1 VLGLCKETVN
11 NIGPPTPFRL
21 LCLAALLFGGA
32 GCRDGEPVVADK
44 IEIVSGNNQA
54 GLPGTFLEEPLV
66 VRVVGLPAVDILGRG
81 RSPPPAAGVQVTFE
95 LEDRRSSRA
104 ADGQGGAGESA
115 PASAKSAT
123 LEKQVVEGLYAGP
136 RFFDTQP
143 ADPEKAEGKPVGAS
157 TLTVTTDASGLA
169 RVYVRLGARN
179 GDWEISADIPKPKR
193 KRHFRVITGIEK
205 DAGLTESVV
214 GAEVPLRIR
223 LMALRPDSPGGDSK
237 SSGKRGAGVE
247 GYELDPL
254 KGRTVLF
261 ELIGAADAGGDLKDR
276 RNQTDAEGWRETS
289 FKLGDKPGVYH
300 VLAEVEA
307 FPGDEPIRAITFSF
321 VAMDWVLVGV
331 LLATGTLVFVIGVR
345 LLGSGFLL
353 LTSSQAHLPTGPWA
367 QSRVRGYL
375 GGMVAGA
382 IFESSSLVTSH
393 LASFANGGLL
403 PAAGAVG
410 MILGANLGGTALPQ
424 ILSLGIGGLAAPFL
438 LVGTILFLLPRRTGM
453 NAWAWACL
461 GAGLILTGW
470 SLLDHAAELTS
481 LSREFKT
488 DVLFGEANPSEPFG
502 RYVSRFLAYFSLAAA
517 TAFFLGTS
525 NLLVVVA
532 MLIVAH
538 GIVGPT
544 TAIPMVLGANVGSA
558 AMVFARSIRKR
569 REARRIALTNLVF
582 QGLGCLAAL
591 SLSLV
596 TFDGHS
602 LFSLIIETISPHR
615 VLGGPAENPAHQV
628 ANAHTLFNLLAG
640 LPFLFFPRALMAMVD
655 RMIPPGAQTQDDIK
669 PYLLD
674 RHLIPVPA
682 LALRQAAQEVIYMTQ
697 VCRKTVAEAYDSFR
711 YADLDLS
718 EQVVRREEVLSGLH
732 RDVVNYLVEVCEN
745 QLSRRD
751 AVQMEVLVTAVNN
764 LARIG
769 QLGERLRELTARKIE
784 EGSMPIEEMDRD
796 LNEVYDLVMAQFANI
811 LVLLEERDPK
821 TEENAVKMVE
831 RLAKFS
837 SRIESQ
843 WRQRLEA
850 AEGPQAPV
858 AIYVQTIIY
867 QEAFRILFD
876 IASHLAHIAQQMRI
890 LSPDRV

>member
-1 VLGLCKETVN
+1 MLGLCKETVN
-11 NIGPPTPFRL
+11 NNRL
-21 LCLAALLFGGA
+21 SLQLRLASVVACLLAAT
-32 GCRDGEPVVADK
+32 GCRDGEPVLADK

-54 GLPGTFLEEPLV
+54 GLPGRFLGEPLV

-95 LEDRRSSRA
+95 LEDRRNSKKT
-104 ADGQGGAGESA
+104 ADGPAGGEEPAPAAGTEELPPGPRLFPASPGDPGAGE
-115 PASAKSAT
+115 
-123 LEKQVVEGLYAGP
+123 
-136 RFFDTQP
+136 D
-143 ADPEKAEGKPVGAS
+143 KARGAS
-157 TLTVTTDASGLA
+157 VLTVTTDSSGLA
-169 RVYVRLGARN
+169 KVHVRLGARN

-205 DAGLTESVV
+205 DPGMAESVV
-214 GAEVPLRIR
+214 GAEVPLRLR
-223 LMALRPDSPGGDSK
+223 LMAFRPDSGDGDTK
-237 SSGKRGAGVE
+237 TSGKDAERSGLA
-247 GYELDPL
+247 PL
-254 KGRTVLF
+254 EGRTVLF

-300 VLAEVEA
+300 VLAEIEP
-307 FPGDEPIRAITFSF
+307 FEGDETLRAITFSF

-353 LTSSQAHLPTGPWA
+353 LTSQQAHLPTGPWA
-367 QSRVRGYL
+367 QSRARGYL
-375 GGMVAGA
+375 GGIISGA

-393 LASFANGGLL
+393 LGSFANGGLL
-403 PAAGAVG
+403 TAAAAVG

-438 LVGTILFLLPRRTGM
+438 LVGTVLFLLPRRAGM

-488 DVLFGEANPSEPFG
+488 DVLFGEADPAAPFG

-517 TAFFLGTS
+517 TAFVLRTS
-525 NLLVVVA
+525 NLLVVIA
-532 MLIVAH
+532 MLLVAH
-538 GIVGPT
+538 GIVGST
-544 TAIPMVLGANVGSA
+544 TAIPMVLGANIGA
-558 AMVFARSIRKR
+558 ASMVFALSIRKR
-569 REARRIALTNLVF
+569 REARRIALVNFVF
-582 QGLGCLAAL
+582 QGLGCLGAIA
-591 SLSLV
+591 LSLV

-602 LFSLIIETISPHR
+602 LFSRAIEALSPHQ
-615 VLGGPAENPAHQV
+615 VLGGPAENPSHQV
-628 ANAHTLFNLLAG
+628 ANAHTFFNLLAG
-640 LPFLFFPRALMAMVD
+640 LPFLFFPRALLSIVD
-655 RMIPPGAQTQDDIK
+655 RLIPPGTQTQDDIK

-674 RHLIPVPA
+674 SHLIPVPA
-682 LALRQAAQEVIYMTQ
+682 LALRQTAQEVIYMTQ

-718 EQVVRREEVLSGLH
+718 EQVVRRGEVLSGLH
-732 RDVVNYLVEVCEN
+732 GDVVNYLVEVCEN

-751 AVQMEVLVTAVNN
+751 AVQMEVLVTAVNS

-784 EGSMPIEEMDRD
+784 EGSKPAEEMDRD
-796 LNEVYDLVMAQFANI
+796 LNEVYDLVVAQFANI

-843 WRQRLEA
+843 WRQRLET
-850 AEGPQAPV
+850 AEGPEAPV
-858 AIYVQTIIY
+858 AIYVQTVIY
-867 QEAFRILFD
+867 QEAFGILFD
-876 IASHLAHIAQQMRI
+876 IASQLAHIAQQMRI
-890 LSPDRV
+890 LSPGRV